1 MTGSA
6 RGRKICGTI
15 RPEETQIFS
24 DRELCFGGEI
34 VHHWGVDV
42 GGPELL
48 IILAVIVLLFGGSQV
63 PKLAKGLGQARREFN
78 AGLRGEADKD
88 DKPSKPEPKDG
99 DTPDKDPPA

>member
-1 MTGSA
+1 
-6 RGRKICGTI
+6 
-15 RPEETQIFS
+15 
-24 DRELCFGGEI
+24 
-34 VHHWGVDV
+34 VDV

-78 AGLRGEADKD
+78 AGLRGEADKEND

-99 DTPDKDPPA
+99 DGAEKDAPA